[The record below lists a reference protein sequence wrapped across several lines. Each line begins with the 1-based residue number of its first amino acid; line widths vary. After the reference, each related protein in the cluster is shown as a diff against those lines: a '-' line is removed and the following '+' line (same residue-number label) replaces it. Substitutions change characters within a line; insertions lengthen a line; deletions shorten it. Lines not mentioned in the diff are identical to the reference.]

1 MLMWKELPD
10 ELLRT
15 KKKTSGD
22 FYSVKLLLAKP
33 GPGGGSKEKLFFLLA
48 SLLYYLDYLHFEFF
62 IFYYGFNQALL
73 N

>member
-15 KKKTSGD
+15 KKETSGD

-33 GPGGGSKEKLFFLLA
+33 GPGGSKEKLFFYLLA
-48 SLLYYLDYLHFEFF
+48 FYTIWITYILNFSFF
-62 IFYYGFNQALL
+62 TMDLIKHY
-73 N
+73 

>member
-33 GPGGGSKEKLFFLLA
+33 GPGGGVERETFFFYLLA
-48 SLLYYLDYLHFEFF
+48 FYTIWITYILNFSFF
-62 IFYYGFNQALL
+62 TMDLIKHY
-73 N
+73 

>member
-22 FYSVKLLLAKP
+22 FYSMKLLLAKP
-33 GPGGGSKEKLFFLLA
+33 GPGGVKRET
-48 SLLYYLDYLHFEFF
+48 F
-62 IFYYGFNQALL
+62 IFTC
-73 N
+73 

>member
-33 GPGGGSKEKLFFLLA
+33 GPGGVKREILFLLA